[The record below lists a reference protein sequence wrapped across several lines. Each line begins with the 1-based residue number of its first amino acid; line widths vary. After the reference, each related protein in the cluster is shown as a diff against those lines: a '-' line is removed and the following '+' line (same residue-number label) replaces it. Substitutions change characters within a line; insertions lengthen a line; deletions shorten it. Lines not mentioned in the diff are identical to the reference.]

1 MNHGDIAWMLIS
13 CALVMLMTPGLAL
26 FYSGLVPERNAL
38 NTIKM
43 SFICLAVVP
52 ILWAVIEFSLVFSDN
67 TPWIGGLK
75 YLGLRD
81 VTHQVNTSNQLP
93 QSVFMLFQM
102 MFAVITPAIISGA
115 VVGRMKFSAYF
126 IFIIL
131 WSLFVYVPL
140 AHWVWGADGF
150 LAQLG
155 AIDFAGGMV
164 VHISAGFSALVAAL
178 ILGRRMKTPYDHN
191 RPHNIP
197 LVILGASLLW
207 FGWFGFNGGS
217 AFAANEL
224 AIQASITTMLAASA
238 AVVIW
243 TCLTWIRGARP
254 STVGAAVAAVVGLV
268 AVTPA
273 SGYVTPLGAICIG
286 SIASML
292 TQWALLFFKRYKK
305 IDDVT
310 DVFCCHGVAGVIGSL
325 LTGVFSSLEVNPTGG
340 KEGLLAGNYMLFVY
354 QLIAVVIAITIAV
367 VGTAII
373 LGILKKVMNIR
384 TTKQEEMQGIDIVE
398 HGERA
403 YDHSS

>member
-43 SFICLAVVP
+43 SFICLAVIP
-52 ILWAVIEFSLVFSDN
+52 ILWAIIEFSLVFNDN
-67 TPWIGGLK
+67 TPWIGGLG
-75 YLGLRD
+75 YVGLRNIN
-81 VTHQVNTSNQLP
+81 HLVNSSNQLP

-102 MFAVITPAIISGA
+102 MFAIISPAIISGA

-126 IFIIL
+126 VFIIL

-140 AHWVWGADGF
+140 AHWVWGTDGY

-164 VHISAGFSALVAAL
+164 VHISAGFSALIAAL
-178 ILGRRMKTPYDHN
+178 ILGPRITTTNNPDK
-191 RPHNIP
+191 PHNIP

-207 FGWFGFNGGS
+207 FGWFGFNAGS
-217 AFAANEL
+217 AMGANEL
-224 AIQASITTMLAASA
+224 AINAAVTTMLAASA
-238 AVVIW
+238 AVLVW

-268 AVTPA
+268 AITPA
-273 SGYVTPLGAICIG
+273 CGYVTPFGAIFIG
-286 SIASML
+286 GISAMV
-292 TQWALLFFKRYKK
+292 TQWVLLFFKRYKK

-325 LTGVFSSLEVNPTGG
+325 LTGIFATIEVNPAGQN
-340 KEGLLAGNYMLFVY
+340 GLLHGNYTLLIY
-354 QLIAVVIAITIAV
+354 QLIGVVIAIFMSV
-367 VGTAII
+367 LGTALI
-373 LGILKKVMNIR
+373 LIVLKQIMNIR
-384 TTKQEEMQGIDIVE
+384 TTKEEEIQGIDLVE
-398 HGERA
+398 HGEKA
-403 YDHSS
+403 YDHAL